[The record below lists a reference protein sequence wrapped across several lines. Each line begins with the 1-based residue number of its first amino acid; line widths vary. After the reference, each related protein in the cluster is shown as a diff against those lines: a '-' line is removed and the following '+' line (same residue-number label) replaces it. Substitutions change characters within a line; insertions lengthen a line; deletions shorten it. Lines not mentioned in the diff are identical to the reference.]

1 MMDSI
6 QHIVGVDVS
15 QQKWDIAYLKDI
27 RKRSIRSKILDNNP
41 DGCLKFIEWI
51 EKNITTDLSTV
62 HVIMEATGV
71 YHELLAYFL
80 HDKGIKVSI
89 VNPKYILD
97 FAKSLGTVH
106 KTDKSDSKVIALYG
120 ATPTIDIEL
129 WQPEPLHIRQLK
141 AKLARLDALKA
152 DLQRE
157 NNRLHSAQIAN
168 TPEKVL
174 LSLNQMIAALE
185 QNIADLQNDVDN
197 HIDQHPDLKHDIKL
211 LQSIPAVGKETS
223 LYMAVLY
230 RSRQFTSAAQMA
242 AFLGLIPKER
252 QSGKYK
258 GKVMLSK
265 RGSSKIRALLYMPAI
280 IAKRYN
286 PDIQAHYERLLARG
300 KTKMQAIGASMRR
313 LVHICFGVLKHQTVY
328 QAQTV

>member
-1 MMDSI
+1 
-6 QHIVGVDVS
+6 
-15 QQKWDIAYLKDI
+15 
-27 RKRSIRSKILDNNP
+27 
-41 DGCLKFIEWI
+41 
-51 EKNITTDLSTV
+51 
-62 HVIMEATGV
+62 MEATGV

-120 ATPTIDIEL
+120 ATSTIDIEL
-129 WQPEPLHIRQLK
+129 WQPEATHIRQLK
-141 AKLARLDALKA
+141 VKLARLDALKA

-197 HIDQHPDLKHDIKL
+197 QIDQHTDLKNDIKL
-211 LQSIPAVGKETS
+211 LQSIPAVGK
-223 LYMAVLY
+223 
-230 RSRQFTSAAQMA
+230 AAQMA
-242 AFLGLIPKER
+242 VFWGLIPKEK
-252 QSGKYK
+252 QSGQFK

-265 RGSSKIRALLYMPAI
+265 RGNSRMRALLYMPAI
-280 IAKRYN
+280 VAKRYN

>member
-1 MMDSI
+1 
-6 QHIVGVDVS
+6 
-15 QQKWDIAYLKDI
+15 
-27 RKRSIRSKILDNNP
+27 
-41 DGCLKFIEWI
+41 
-51 EKNITTDLSTV
+51 
-62 HVIMEATGV
+62 MEAIGV

-129 WQPEPLHIRQLK
+129 WQPEATHIRQLK

-197 HIDQHPDLKHDIKL
+197 HIDQHTDLKNDIKL
-211 LQSIPAVGKETS
+211 LQSIPAVGKATA
-223 LYMAVLY
+223 LHMAVLY
-230 RSRQFTSAAQMA
+230 RSRQFTGAAQMA
-242 AFLGLIPKER
+242 VFWGLIPKEK
-252 QSGKYK
+252 QSGQFK

-265 RGSSKIRALLYMPAI
+265 RGNSRMRALLYMPAI
-280 IAKRYN
+280 VAKRYN

>member
-1 MMDSI
+1 M
-6 QHIVGVDVS
+6 
-15 QQKWDIAYLKDI
+15 Y
-27 RKRSIRSKILDNNP
+27 
-41 DGCLKFIEWI
+41 
-51 EKNITTDLSTV
+51 
-62 HVIMEATGV
+62 
-71 YHELLAYFL
+71 
-80 HDKGIKVSI
+80 
-89 VNPKYILD
+89 
-97 FAKSLGTVH
+97 GT
-106 KTDKSDSKVIALYG
+106 
-120 ATPTIDIEL
+120 TPTIDIEL

-174 LSLNQMIAALE
+174 LSLNQMIVALE

-223 LYMAVLY
+223 LHMAVSY